1 MVVVEVVGERPS
13 SHFEPD
19 VSITLSDDLEQ
30 SGAYVYQPLAPLS
43 LAYRILFVKPLGNIA
58 SVRAQLGFY

>member
-1 MVVVEVVGERPS
+1 
-13 SHFEPD
+13 